1 LPLLR
6 VEFLIVSAVLLLT
19 VIAMLA
25 PPGDVA
31 SLPLTNTPS
40 SRVGALMPAAV
51 IAGLPSGGASMT
63 DRYLRSG
70 ALPNTQR
77 P

>member
-1 LPLLR
+1 M
-6 VEFLIVSAVLLLT
+6 LLLT

-31 SLPLTNTPS
+31 SLPLTKTPS
-40 SRVGALMPAAV
+40 STVPRKILSAV
-51 IAGLPSGGASMT
+51 IPGLPSGGASMT
-63 DRYLRSG
+63 DRYLRSES
-70 ALPNTQR
+70 PSNTQR

>member
-1 LPLLR
+1 MVSPKSLPPPPPR
-6 VEFLIVSAVLLLT
+6 TLLT

-31 SLPLTNTPS
+31 SLPLTKTPS
-40 SRVGALMPAAV
+40 SRVEVLILSAV
-51 IAGLPSGGASMT
+51 MAGLPSGGASII

-70 ALPNTQR
+70 SSANTQR